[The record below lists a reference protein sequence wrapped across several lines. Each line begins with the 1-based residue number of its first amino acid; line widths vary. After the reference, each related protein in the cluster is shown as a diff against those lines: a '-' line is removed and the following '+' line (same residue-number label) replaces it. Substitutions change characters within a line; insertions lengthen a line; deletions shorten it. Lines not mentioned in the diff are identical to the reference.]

1 MPTDQERIAVAIE
14 ARIRDFERNMA
25 KAASTGDKNFDRIER
40 RAKVSASRVQS
51 SFSKVGLGVNRA
63 FGNFGAGLL
72 GGIAAGLTAD
82 KMKSLL
88 DASTQITNA
97 LKVAGLSGDE
107 LNGVYDKLYQSAQ
120 RNAAP
125 LEALVTLYSRVASS
139 QKELGVSTG
148 EVLTLTDNVVK
159 SVRLT
164 GGDAQQAAGALLQ
177 LSQALGG
184 GKIQAE
190 EYNSLIDGLRPLLQ
204 VAAAGMEQA
213 GGSVAKLT
221 ALVKNG
227 KVSSRAF
234 FDAINAGAPI
244 LDQKLAGATLTV
256 SQGFTQVYNSLLDAA
271 KKFNETTETSQM
283 LGSALGDLSTVI
295 ENFSVDNAVNQFATY
310 INAANDAI
318 HATNNFMMAL
328 GQKVGLD
335 NVGRWF
341 AGTSVGK
348 ALGAHTLDSPEGRMG
363 GATPVVPPYLRQWI
377 DKNYGGA
384 GGSTPAAPPPSIKP
398 IDITRPEYKPMPTLP
413 GGGSRGGSAGSM
425 RAQHDAAKD
434 LIADLEQEA
443 SLIGATDLE
452 REKANALR
460 RAGAN
465 ATDAEKAKIGD
476 LVTKIHDENE
486 ARDRQE
492 EAMRKIADAEKQ
504 FVGGLAHDLLNGVS
518 PAEALRNALSRL
530 ADTLL
535 NEVLDAIFRVKS
547 ASAGGGGGLFGGI
560 FSLLGGLFGGGLSP
574 VAAASVAGGIG
585 GLYAEGGDV
594 RGPGTSTSDSIVAR
608 LSDGE
613 FVVRAAAAKK
623 HRALLQAINTGR
635 VPAFAH
641 GGSVGGGGNVAR
653 ITPAANSNTPAV
665 TVNSNVTVNA
675 NGGDPAS
682 NNDLAAKVGKQVEG
696 QLKGMVQEQLRAAA
710 RPGNFLNTRSR

>member
-148 EVLTLTDNVVK
+148 EVLTLTDNVAK

-204 VAAAGMEQA
+204 AAAAGMEQA

-227 KVSSRAF
+227 EVSSRAF

-283 LGSALGDLSTVI
+283 LGSALGDLSTAI

-341 AGTSVGK
+341 ANTDVGK

-363 GATPVVPPYLRQWI
+363 GVTPTVPPYLRQWI

-384 GGSTPAAPPPSIKP
+384 GGSTPATPPAIKP
-398 IDITRPEYKPMPTLP
+398 IDITRPEYKPMPTST
-413 GGGSRGGSAGSM
+413 GGGNRGASAGSM

-465 ATDAEKAKIGD
+465 ATDAEKAKIGE

-486 ARDRQE
+486 AHEQQQA
-492 EAMRKIADAEKQ
+492 AMEKIADAEKQ

-547 ASAGGGGGLFGGI
+547 AGAGGGGGLFGGI

-585 GLYAEGGDV
+585 GLYADGGDV
-594 RGPGTSTSDSIVAR
+594 RGPGTATSDSIVAR

-641 GGSVGGGGNVAR
+641 GGSVGGGNVAR

-675 NGGDPAS
+675 NGSDPAS

-696 QLKGMVQEQLRAAA
+696 QLRGVVQDEIRRNA
-710 RPGNFLNTRSR
+710 RPGGFLNSRSR